1 MNPHL
6 RNEILS
12 AMLGILQLVL
22 GFYLIKWLSPAL
34 FHSLSPY
41 LPSSDL
47 GLFLLCLICGM
58 GLGTL
63 IYYLLTLLNRKFFA
77 WIFKSSD
84 LPSQDSDR
92 LEFRPAY
99 FWMTILEMAAIVS
112 VPFFFQYISVR
123 TMVFTFALVLIIILG
138 QIPVMRNHYIIENG
152 VLSIREYNV
161 FGLETSLDIPLSLIE
176 RVTISRSLSRPQVVI
191 YVKSH
196 PLYLKPSNCMRDL
209 YRALV
214 ERIG

>member
-1 MNPHL
+1 MNPHF

-12 AMLGILQLVL
+12 ALLGILQLVL
-22 GFYLIKWLSPAL
+22 SFYLINWLSPAFL
-34 FHSLSPY
+34 TLLSGF

-47 GLFLLCLICGM
+47 GMFCLCMLGAAIAVFL
-58 GLGTL
+58 
-63 IYYLLTLLNRKFFA
+63 YYLLTLLNRKLFA
-77 WIFKSSD
+77 RFFKSLD
-84 LPSQDSDR
+84 LPSMDSDR

-112 VPFFFQYISVR
+112 VPFFLDFISVR

-138 QIPVMRNHYIIENG
+138 QIPVMRNHYIIEGG

-161 FGLETSLDIPLSLIE
+161 FGLETSLDIPLSVIE
-176 RVTISRSLSRPQVVI
+176 RVTISQSLSRPQVII

-209 YRALV
+209 YRALI
-214 ERIG
+214 ERIN